1 MPHKHKNLLST
12 IRALGDKQLTL
23 TQQASEAKEGTV
35 EPQLH
40 QTAEE
45 FEPGHQEPDTASNEL
60 IAPLLIPSTLEER
73 LEAQLSLDTETVET
87 AETLHLTEIT
97 AAVEVEA
104 PQADPETPPS
114 GELAIAE
121 PKLEESKPEESK
133 PEQPVA
139 EESELAESKSE
150 APEPETP
157 KPEEPVAIAANFEE
171 QVAAKD
177 TAAPTEEPAPQ
188 QPTSSAP
195 SLQTT
200 ANPENNGN
208 PNGANDDNQAIAPNL
223 EAKDLLKRPEAFAL
237 IVCTFFIAIWQTL
250 VGIGQER
257 EL

>member
-40 QTAEE
+40 QAAEE
-45 FEPGHQEPDTASNEL
+45 FEPGHQKPDTASNEL
-60 IAPLLIPSTLEER
+60 IAPLLTPSILEER

-97 AAVEVEA
+97 AAIEVEA

-121 PKLEESKPEESK
+121 PKPEESK
-133 PEQPVA
+133 SEQPVA
-139 EESELAESKSE
+139 EESELE
-150 APEPETP
+150 APEPEAP
-157 KPEEPVAIAANFEE
+157 KPEEPVAIAANFED
-171 QVAAKD
+171 QVAATD
-177 TAAPTEEPAPQ
+177 TATPTGEPAPQ
-188 QPTSSAP
+188 QPASSAP
-195 SLQTT
+195 SFQTT
-200 ANPENNGN
+200 ANPENDGNANGT
-208 PNGANDDNQAIAPNL
+208 NDDNQAIAPNL

-257 EL
+257 KL

>member
-40 QTAEE
+40 QAAEE
-45 FEPGHQEPDTASNEL
+45 FEPGHQAPDTASNEL
-60 IAPLLIPSTLEER
+60 IAPLLTPSTLEER
-73 LEAQLSLDTETVET
+73 LEAQLSLDTDTVET

-121 PKLEESKPEESK
+121 PKPEESK
-133 PEQPVA
+133 PEQPMA

-150 APEPETP
+150 APEPEAP
-157 KPEEPVAIAANFEE
+157 KPEEPVAIAANFED
-171 QVAAKD
+171 QVAAAD
-177 TAAPTEEPAPQ
+177 TAAPTGEPAPQ

-200 ANPENNGN
+200 ANPENDGN

-250 VGIGQER
+250 VGIGQKR

>member
-23 TQQASEAKEGTV
+23 TQQASEAKEGAV

-40 QTAEE
+40 QAAEE
-45 FEPGHQEPDTASNEL
+45 FEPKHQEPDTASNEL
-60 IAPLLIPSTLEER
+60 IAPLLTPSTLEER

-87 AETLHLTEIT
+87 AETLHLTELT
-97 AAVEVEA
+97 ASVEVEA
-104 PQADPETPPS
+104 PQADPETLPS

-121 PKLEESKPEESK
+121 PKPEESK
-133 PEQPVA
+133 PEQPMA

-150 APEPETP
+150 APEPETS
-157 KPEEPVAIAANFEE
+157 KPEEPVAIAANFED
-171 QVAAKD
+171 QVAATD
-177 TAAPTEEPAPQ
+177 TAAPTREPAPQ
-188 QPTSSAP
+188 QPTSSTP

-200 ANPENNGN
+200 ANPENDGN
-208 PNGANDDNQAIAPNL
+208 PNGTNDDNQAIAPNL
-223 EAKDLLKRPEAFAL
+223 QAKDLLKRPEAFAL

-250 VGIGQER
+250 VGIGQKR